1 MEEPDSD
8 PDAYKQKTALIKAL
22 ELNDYQEIYRLL
34 KGGYVANNNELLY
47 ILQTDEPLSDI
58 IALRQYDK
66 LTDFITK
73 NSYLVI

>member
-1 MEEPDSD
+1 MGSCRD
-8 PDAYKQKTALIKAL
+8 LR
-22 ELNDYQEIYRLL
+22 DYQEIYHLL

-66 LTDFITK
+66 MTEFITNK
-73 NSYLVI
+73 RALLI